1 MGTAVPGDD
10 VNDVVSRAEGWR
22 QLECAITVKD
32 GRVCA
37 RLAGELDLA
46 GAPLLD
52 RRLEQ
57 AFRRAP
63 RAVELDLSGL
73 TFMDSSGLRLLLRW
87 HKLTAERGVE
97 FLLTGAGPAL
107 QRLFTITGVRDLLPL
122 RCGRG
127 EGER

>member
-10 VNDVVSRAEGWR
+10 VNDVVSRAEGWQ

-32 GRVCA
+32 GRVCV

-97 FLLTGAGPAL
+97 FLLTGTGPAL
-107 QRLFTITGVRDLLPL
+107 QRLFTIAGVRDLLPL
-122 RCGRG
+122 QCGRG